1 MMKNIKIIQRRE
13 HRKASEVYLDVVF
26 DYGSQVCE
34 WSIPIEY
41 RRTGVH
47 LSDSSKDELE
57 EYILKVYHQCHPD
70 NWNTFLDA
78 QKAFWSERPNAD
90 ITKEFYDVLEGNFKW
105 RSARSELPAN
115 PNSQRRIQQLKEY
128 GYTIA
133 TSTREESFG
142 PGRSTTY
149 HLLIPLPRGGITGYE
164 TWSTSTRNRIVRVLG
179 GVDVYENNQANQH
192 SLLPDHK
199 FPEIRWDEN
208 VRRANLDA
216 LTDEEIKRDFQL
228 ISNQRN
234 QQKREVCR
242 KCFQT
247 GIRGTIFGIEY
258 YYSGSREWPK
268 TIPVRGKSAEAGC
281 IGCPW
286 YDIEEWRFALNEQ
299 HKDAT

>member
-1 MMKNIKIIQRRE
+1 MKNIRILGRRE
-13 HRKASEVYLDVVF
+13 HAKASEVFVDVVF
-26 DYGSQVCE
+26 DYGAITCE

-47 LSDSSKDELE
+47 FGDSSEEEIKD
-57 EYILKVYHQCHPD
+57 YIVQVYEKCHPD
-70 NWNTFLDA
+70 NWSAFFDS
-78 QKAFWSERPNAD
+78 QKSFWSERPNAD
-90 ITKEFYDVLEGNFKW
+90 VTKEFYDVLEEKFEW
-105 RSARSELPAN
+105 RSARDDLPAN

-133 TSTREESFG
+133 TMTKETSSGTNRPSTH
-142 PGRSTTY
+142 

-164 TWSTSTRNRIVRVLG
+164 TWSPATRNRIIRILG
-179 GVDVYENNQANQH
+179 GVDVYENSQVNQH

-208 VRRANLDA
+208 VRRENLDD
-216 LTDEEIKRDFQL
+216 LTDQEIKRDFQL

-234 QQKREVCR
+234 QQKREACR

-247 GIRGTIFGIEY
+247 GIRGTIFGIKY
-258 YYSGSREWPK
+258 YYSGSSEWPK

-281 IGCPW
+281 VGCPW
-286 YDIEEWRFALNEQ
+286 YDIEEWRLSLNAKNETA
-299 HKDAT
+299 D